1 MVTTRFVQPTLEQLQ
16 AYAVEIG
23 YTTFDAQDFLDHYE
37 MVGWVVGKAR
47 TPMKSWRPAVRVW
60 QRRQAA
66 WAGAAAAPVERDPV
80 ILQYAAQGKRIIA
93 GGGFEIGR
101 FWSKVRDAIGPDGL
115 ARVKALARGQTGA

>member
-1 MVTTRFVQPTLEQLQ
+1 MTGRFEKPSIEEIS
-16 AYAVEIG
+16 AYGREIG
-23 YTTFDAQDFLDHYE
+23 FRGFDAGRFFDHYE
-37 MVGWVVGKAR
+37 MIGWVVGKAR
-47 TPMKSWRPAVRVW
+47 TPMQSWRPAVRVW
-60 QRRQAA
+60 QRNQAA